1 MSLKPQQLLQQPPPP
16 PPPSRLFYRIG
27 EVSRLTGLEQY
38 VLRYWETEFPQI
50 KPDKGGSGQR
60 RYTKKDLDTILQVKQ
75 LLYKEGY
82 TIAGA
87 RKKLNGKGS
96 RENIDTILDSAKKE
110 LREILEI
117 LK

>member
-1 MSLKPQQLLQQPPPP
+1 MSSKPQQLQ

-50 KPDKGGSGQR
+50 KPDKGRSGQR
-60 RYTKKDLDTILQVKQ
+60 IYTKKDLDTILQIKQ
-75 LLYKEGY
+75 LLYKDGY

-87 RKKLNGKGS
+87 RKKLNGKA
-96 RENIDTILDSAKKE
+96 EQETLDAVLETAKKE
-110 LREILEI
+110 LREILEM

>member
-1 MSLKPQQLLQQPPPP
+1 MSSKSQQPQPNK
-16 PPPSRLFYRIG
+16 LFYRIG
-27 EVSRLTGLEQY
+27 EVSRLSGLEPY

-50 KPDKGGSGQR
+50 KPDKGKSGQR
-60 RYTKKDLDTILQVKQ
+60 LYKKKDVDTILQVKQ
-75 LLYKEGY
+75 LLYKDGY

-87 RKKLNGKGS
+87 RKKLNGKSGQDL
-96 RENIDTILDSAKKE
+96 EAVIETAKKE

>member
-1 MSLKPQQLLQQPPPP
+1 M
-16 PPPSRLFYRIG
+16 
-27 EVSRLTGLEQY
+27 SRLTGLEQY

-50 KPDKGGSGQR
+50 KPDKGRSGQR
-60 RYTKKDLDTILQVKQ
+60 LYTKKDLDTILHIKQ
-75 LLYKEGY
+75 LLYKDGY

-87 RKKLNGKGS
+87 RKKLNGRGEQ
-96 RENIDTILDSAKKE
+96 ENIDAVIESAKKD

>member
-1 MSLKPQQLLQQPPPP
+1 MSSKPPQQQP
-16 PPPSRLFYRIG
+16 SKLFYRIG
-27 EVSRLTGLEQY
+27 EVSRLTGLEPY

-50 KPDKGGSGQR
+50 NPDKGGSGQR
-60 RYTKKDLDTILQVKQ
+60 LYKKKDLDTILQVKQ
-75 LLYKEGY
+75 LLYKDGY

-87 RKKLNGKGS
+87 RKRLNS
-96 RENIDTILDSAKKE
+96 RGDRDIDTVLETAKKE

>member
-1 MSLKPQQLLQQPPPP
+1 MKPQNQ
-16 PPPSRLFYRIG
+16 SSKLFYRIG

-50 KPDKGGSGQR
+50 KPDKGRSKQR
-60 RYTKKDLDTILQVKQ
+60 LYSRKDLDTILQIKH

-87 RKKLNGKGS
+87 RKKLNGRGDKGHA
-96 RENIDTILDSAKKE
+96 EEAIETVKKE
-110 LREILEI
+110 LREILEL

>member
-1 MSLKPQQLLQQPPPP
+1 MSSNPQQQQQP
-16 PPPSRLFYRIG
+16 SKLFYRIG
-27 EVSRLTGLEQY
+27 EVSRLTGLEPY

-50 KPDKGGSGQR
+50 KPDKGRSRQR
-60 RYTKKDLDTILQVKQ
+60 LYKKKDLDTILHIKQ
-75 LLYKEGY
+75 LLYKDGF

-87 RKKLNGKGS
+87 RRKLNGKDD
-96 RENIDTILDSAKKE
+96 REAAQIVIESAKKE

>member
-1 MSLKPQQLLQQPPPP
+1 MSSNPQQQHL
-16 PPPSRLFYRIG
+16 PSKLFYRIG
-27 EVSRLTGLEQY
+27 EVSRLTGLERY

-50 KPDKGGSGQR
+50 KPDKGRSGQR
-60 RYTKKDLDTILQVKQ
+60 LYKKKDLDTILHIKQ
-75 LLYKEGY
+75 LLYKDGF

-87 RKKLNGKGS
+87 RKKLNGKDD
-96 RENIDTILDSAKKE
+96 RDVAETVIESAKKE

>member
-1 MSLKPQQLLQQPPPP
+1 M
-16 PPPSRLFYRIG
+16 SRLA
-27 EVSRLTGLEQY
+27 GLEQY

-50 KPDKGGSGQR
+50 KPGKGKSGQR
-60 RYTKKDLDTILQVKQ
+60 LYTKKNLENILQVKQ
-75 LLYKEGY
+75 LLYKDGY

-87 RKKLNGKGS
+87 RKKLNGR
-96 RENIDTILDSAKKE
+96 REEGDTKAIIESAKKE